1 MMKLLNT
8 LSARYP
14 LVLKKGNVS
23 IFDLGKSDRFDW
35 GN

>member
-1 MMKLLNT
+1 MVKLLNT

-14 LVLKKGNVS
+14 LVLKKDSVS
-23 IFDLGKSDRFDW
+23 ILDLAKSGRFDW